1 MIKINEKE
9 YHNYDIKIDWGKFEA
24 KVCGRKINGES
35 PFIIFN
41 IENNIYIGLEFIFSK
56 KMFNKMEI
64 NKKINLNK
72 YISDITYED
81 KKGWISIVTG
91 NYECNVTKVKNDCLK
106 LEFLVEPNELDVE
119 EFGINN
125 IEIETYVNL
134 L

>member
-1 MIKINEKE
+1 MIKINGKE
-9 YHNYDIKIDWGKFEA
+9 YYNYDIKIDWGKFEA
-24 KVCGRKINGES
+24 KVYGRKINGES

-41 IENNIYIGLEFIFSK
+41 IENNIYIGLELIFSK
-56 KMFNKMEI
+56 SMFDKIEL

-91 NYECNVTKVKNDCLK
+91 NYECNVTKVNNNRFKFD
-106 LEFLVEPNELDVE
+106 FLVQPD
-119 EFGINN
+119 EFDADEFDINN
-125 IEIETYVNL
+125 IEIETYINL

>member
-9 YHNYDIKIDWGKFEA
+9 YHNYDIKIDWGKFES

-91 NYECNVTKVKNDCLK
+91 NYECNVTKVSNDNFK

>member
-1 MIKINEKE
+1 
-9 YHNYDIKIDWGKFEA
+9 
-24 KVCGRKINGES
+24 
-35 PFIIFN
+35 
-41 IENNIYIGLEFIFSK
+41 
-56 KMFNKMEI
+56 MEI

-91 NYECNVTKVKNDCLK
+91 NYECNVTKVSNNRFK
-106 LEFLVEPNELDVE
+106 LEFLVEPDELDVE
-119 EFGINN
+119 EFDINN

>member
-56 KMFNKMEI
+56 EMFNKMEI

-81 KKGWISIVTG
+81 KKGWISIILEKY
-91 NYECNVTKVKNDCLK
+91 NCNINRINNHSFQLDFNISSYEFDML
-106 LEFLVEPNELDVE
+106 
-119 EFGINN
+119 N
-125 IEIETYVNL
+125 IEIKDIIKL

>member
-9 YHNYDIKIDWGKFEA
+9 YHSYDIKIDWGKFEA

-56 KMFNKMEI
+56 EMFNKMEI
-64 NKKINLNK
+64 NKKTNLNK

-91 NYECNVTKVKNDCLK
+91 NYDCNITKISTDCFNLD
-106 LEFLVEPNELDVE
+106 FLVELDEFHANEL
-119 EFGINN
+119 GIND
-125 IEIETYVNL
+125 IKIQKYIKL